1 MKNKTRTLLPAWLY
15 VLLWMALAPLS
26 LAAQGR
32 IVIEGT
38 VRDSVQSI
46 PYASVYLKN
55 HPGKGVQ
62 STLEGT
68 FSLTTDKNL
77 LPDTLV
83 VSFVGYHPYR
93 MPLSQT
99 QSDTTTVEAV
109 LHQNVIELLG
119 PVVTAQAKR
128 KYKVEL
134 GDLLARIRAQMDR
147 DFTDIRA
154 VYRVQT
160 NTSISSSDKI
170 LAYQENLVD
179 TYDPGPGE
187 KDRTRRLKTRVYF
200 DSLAYRRMQQVDTL
214 RHLDPTVN
222 IKGLT
227 VSIGTIRRILN
238 EKDRKW
244 EYLGQ
249 MDGEIVLTYY
259 DMFRFLKMFSLGEQY
274 VLYVDSRTLSL
285 NRAEAIMSVYLNI
298 PFGKNLPEELL
309 PMVNVLN
316 IDPKEFHKFRVKKMD
331 GEFRMSSRFV
341 RRGES
346 LYRGDSYSHGQAVIS
361 GGGRR
366 PALFIGLKSET
377 RILDTVTENIP
388 PITDRQTEEI
398 PELIVVNDL

>member
-1 MKNKTRTLLPAWLY
+1 MKNNARLLALLCLAGWIVFTPT
-15 VLLWMALAPLS
+15 VLR
-26 LAAQGR
+26 AQDR
-32 IVIEGT
+32 IVLKGT
-38 VRDSVQSI
+38 VADSAQTI

-62 STLEGT
+62 STPEGMFVLPVDRT
-68 FSLTTDKNL
+68 L
-77 LPDTLV
+77 LPDTLI
-83 VSFVGYHPYR
+83 VSFVGYHPFR
-93 MPLSQT
+93 LPLTREQN
-99 QSDTTTVEAV
+99 DTVAVEAV
-109 LHQNVIELLG
+109 LRQSVIELLG
-119 PVVTAQAKR
+119 PVVTAKAKR
-128 KYKVEL
+128 KYKVET
-134 GDLLARIRAQMDR
+134 GDLLSRIRAQMDK
-147 DFTDIRA
+147 DFADIRA

-200 DSLAYRRMQQVDTL
+200 DTLAYRRMQQVDTL

-285 NRAEAIMSVYLNI
+285 NRAEAIMSVYVNI

-316 IDPKEFHKFRVKKMD
+316 IDPKEFNKFRVKKMD

-377 RILDTVTENIP
+377 RILEIATENIV
-388 PITDRQTEEI
+388 PITDRQTEEQ
-398 PELIVVNDL
+398 PELILVNDL

>member
-1 MKNKTRTLLPAWLY
+1 MKNNAR
-15 VLLWMALAPLS
+15 S
-26 LAAQGR
+26 LALLCLAGWIVFTPTVLRAQDR
-32 IVIEGT
+32 IVLKGT
-38 VRDSVQSI
+38 VADSAQTI

-62 STLEGT
+62 STPEGT
-68 FSLTTDKNL
+68 FVLPVDRTL
-77 LPDTLV
+77 LPDTLI
-83 VSFVGYHPYR
+83 VSFVGYHPFR
-93 MPLSQT
+93 LPLTREQN
-99 QSDTTTVEAV
+99 DTVAVEAV
-109 LHQNVIELLG
+109 LRQSVIELLG
-119 PVVTAQAKR
+119 PVVTAKAKR
-128 KYKVEL
+128 KYKVET
-134 GDLLARIRAQMDR
+134 GDLLSRIRAQMDK
-147 DFTDIRA
+147 DFADIRA

-200 DSLAYRRMQQVDTL
+200 DTLAYRRMQQVDTL

-285 NRAEAIMSVYLNI
+285 NRAEAIMSVYVNI

-316 IDPKEFHKFRVKKMD
+316 IDPKEFNKFRVKKMD

-377 RILDTVTENIP
+377 RILEIATENIV
-388 PITDRQTEEI
+388 PITDRQTEEQ
-398 PELIVVNDL
+398 PELILVNDL

>member
-1 MKNKTRTLLPAWLY
+1 MKNNAC
-15 VLLWMALAPLS
+15 S
-26 LAAQGR
+26 LALLCLAGWIVFTPTVLRAQDR
-32 IVIEGT
+32 IVLKGT
-38 VRDSVQSI
+38 VADSAQTI

-68 FSLTTDKNL
+68 FVLPVDRTL
-77 LPDTLV
+77 LPDTLI
-83 VSFVGYHPYR
+83 VSFVGYHPFR
-93 MPLSQT
+93 LPLTREQN
-99 QSDTTTVEAV
+99 DTVAVEAV
-109 LHQNVIELLG
+109 LHQSVIELLG
-119 PVVTAQAKR
+119 PVVTAKAKR
-128 KYKVEL
+128 KYKVET
-134 GDLLARIRAQMDR
+134 GDLLSRIRAQMDK
-147 DFTDIRA
+147 DFADIRA

-200 DSLAYRRMQQVDTL
+200 DTLAYRRMQQVDTL

-285 NRAEAIMSVYLNI
+285 NRAEAIMSVYVNI

-316 IDPKEFHKFRVKKMD
+316 IDPKEFNKFRVKKMD

-377 RILDTVTENIP
+377 RILEIATENIV
-388 PITDRQTEEI
+388 PITDRQTEEQ
-398 PELIVVNDL
+398 PELILVNDL